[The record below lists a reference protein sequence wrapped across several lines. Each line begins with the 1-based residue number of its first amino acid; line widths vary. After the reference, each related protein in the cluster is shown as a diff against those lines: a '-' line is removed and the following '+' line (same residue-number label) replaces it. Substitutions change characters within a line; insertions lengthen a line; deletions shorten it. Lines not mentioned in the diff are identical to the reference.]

1 MHNKLT
7 EPMVKTN
14 LQIDAVDFWND
25 WTNHTMHDDAWIEL
39 AFRKKYNII
48 LLNRNYGFNG
58 KMMIR
63 QGVKSL
69 NQSAKLF

>member
-1 MHNKLT
+1 
-7 EPMVKTN
+7 
-14 LQIDAVDFWND
+14 
-25 WTNHTMHDDAWIEL
+25 MHDDAWIEL

-48 LLNRNYGFNG
+48 FLLNRNYGFNG